1 MLTIGKTYKRKEI
14 AAELGGSKIGFL
26 PMVAGKIVCACLR
39 EELNPSAPKIILAG
53 FGPQREKSS
62 AILSKQFGGIPVFIK
77 WENKSTWE
85 YVGDFEVEK
94 ASTNPKEIKERDNRR
109 NRSEG
114 ISRIIYL
121 REISKNKSLRLCA
134 SAVKS

>member
-14 AAELGGSKIGFL
+14 AAELGGSTIDFL
-26 PMVAGKIVCACLR
+26 PMVNGKVVCACLR

-53 FGPQREKSS
+53 FGPQREKSA
-62 AILSKQFGGIPVFIK
+62 AILSKQFGEIPVFIK
-77 WENKSTWE
+77 WENKSAWE
-85 YVGDFEVEK
+85 YVGDFEVEGS
-94 ASTNPKEIKERDNRR
+94 STNPKEIKERDNRK

-121 REISKNKSLRLCA
+121 REISKNKSLRLRA
-134 SAVKS
+134 PAVNN